1 MADMKLLVENAR
13 LAGPQRTR
21 PTTTSPQQAASAQ
34 RSQQPALITA
44 SKMGNSRSEALGE
57 HGREGSALHPP

>member
-1 MADMKLLVENAR
+1 MGDMKLLVENAR

-21 PTTTSPQQAASAQ
+21 PTATSSSQQAASAQ
-34 RSQQPALITA
+34 RSQLTA
-44 SKMGNSRSEALGE
+44 AGKMGNSKSAALGK